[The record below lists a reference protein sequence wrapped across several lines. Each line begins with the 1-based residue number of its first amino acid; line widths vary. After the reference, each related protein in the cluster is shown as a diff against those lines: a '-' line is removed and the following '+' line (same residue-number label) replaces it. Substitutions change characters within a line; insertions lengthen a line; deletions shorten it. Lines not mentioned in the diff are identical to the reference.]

1 MYKNIWVK
9 KEYMGLLRW
18 LSGKESAC
26 KCKRHRRHGFD
37 PCIGKIPWRK
47 KWLPTSVFLLG
58 KFNGQRNLAGFSSWS
73 H

>member
-1 MYKNIWVK
+1 
-9 KEYMGLLRW
+9 MGLLRW

-26 KCKRHRRHGFD
+26 ECKRHRRHGFD
-37 PCIGKIPWRK
+37 PCIGKIPWRR

-58 KFNGQRNLAGFSSWS
+58 KFSGQRNLAGFSLWS